1 MLVLEDILGTSNYQ
15 RNDIFLYNSLQV
27 TVIGML
33 LEVHVNKHSFF
44 VLGLFRDTFNC
55 PYDKALNYRMVNK
68 TGLLWKCTWPT
79 LRYYA
84 VPAYVWS
91 DV

>member
-33 LEVHVNKHSFF
+33 LEVHVNKHLFF
-44 VLGLFRDTFNC
+44 VIGLFRDTFNY
-55 PYDKALNYRMVNK
+55 PYDIALNYRMVNE
-68 TGLLWKCTWPT
+68 TELLWK
-79 LRYYA
+79 
-84 VPAYVWS
+84 
-91 DV
+91 